1 VNILVVDD
9 EFINQ
14 KMACR
19 FLEKLG
25 YSADTSNTGEESLEA
40 MNNKSYDLV
49 LMDIN
54 MPGINGIETC
64 KKWKEA
70 GSSAIIVAV
79 SANDEEEDRKLY
91 FDSGFD
97 DVMPKPI
104 TKDGLSQLIEK
115 HINRSA

>member
-1 VNILVVDD
+1 MNILVVDD

-25 YSADTSNTGEESLEA
+25 YEADTSDTGEESLEA
-40 MNNKSYDLV
+40 MNSKSYDLV

-54 MPGINGIETC
+54 MPGINGIDAC
-64 KKWKEA
+64 KQWKEA
-70 GSSAIIVAV
+70 GSKAVIVAV

-91 FDSGFD
+91 LSSGFD

-104 TKDGLSQLIEK
+104 TKDGLQQLINK
-115 HINRSA
+115 HVS